1 MDEGRRDRVIEE
13 LKYCVIRAK
22 RGGLVIRPSAEAW
35 KGQPDIAVG
44 ATVRKDQVLL
54 LMPDL
59 TQMQVKV
66 GVHEALV
73 DQVNKGQ
80 KAVVTL
86 PDFSVEGEVVSVA
99 SVAKPA
105 GWWTG
110 NMVKY
115 DTVIG
120 IPASE
125 DLRPGMSAEIEVVLS
140 EYKNVLLV
148 PVSAVVE
155 TGKFSLCW
163 VMGRAGEIE
172 QRILTLGD
180 SDDVYIVV
188 KSGLAEGDEVLLNP
202 LDSLEEAQREAFQ
215 AFEPTEDGILKDSEG
230 ESVGEKA
237 SSPQGGQGV
246 L

>member
-1 MDEGRRDRVIEE
+1 M
-13 LKYCVIRAK
+13 
-22 RGGLVIRPSAEAW
+22 
-35 KGQPDIAVG
+35 
-44 ATVRKDQVLL
+44 
-54 LMPDL
+54 
-59 TQMQVKV
+59 
-66 GVHEALV
+66 
-73 DQVNKGQ
+73 
-80 KAVVTL
+80 TL
-86 PDFSVEGEVVSVA
+86 PDFSVEGEVTSVA

-115 DTVIG
+115 DTVIS

-125 DLRPGMSAEIEVVLS
+125 DLKPGMSAEIEVVLS

-163 VMGRAGEIE
+163 VKDRAGEIE
-172 QRILTLGD
+172 QRTLTLGD

-202 LDSLEEAQREAFQ
+202 LDSLEEAQREAFK
-215 AFEPTEDGILKDSEG
+215 AFEPAEPGTLEDAEG
-230 ESVGEKA
+230 ELAGEKA
-237 SSPQGGQGV
+237 LSSQGGKRV
-246 L
+246 F